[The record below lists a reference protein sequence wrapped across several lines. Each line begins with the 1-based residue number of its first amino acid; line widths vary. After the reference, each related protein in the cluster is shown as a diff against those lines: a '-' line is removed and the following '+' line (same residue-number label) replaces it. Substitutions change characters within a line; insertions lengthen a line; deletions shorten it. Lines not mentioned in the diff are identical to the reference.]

1 MPNASTSFFGWVA
14 FLLEKYGM
22 LFLRGTGMTLLI
34 ALTGTALGF
43 ALGLLV
49 AIIRTIALPEK
60 KKTGSNVGVILRRG
74 LLRLAQ
80 LLMNVYIQVFRG
92 TPMIVQA
99 VVIYYGAQYAGVYMD
114 TTFAAIFI
122 ISINTG
128 AYMAEIIRGGI
139 VSVDKGQFEAAHAI
153 GMTHWQT
160 MTTVVLPQ
168 AIRNILPS
176 VGNELIVNI
185 KDSSVLNVISVSE
198 LFFQAKSAAGT
209 YYRYFE
215 VYFIIAVIYLILTL
229 SVSAIL
235 RAVEKKMDGPDNYVI
250 HGSQSDSR
258 ADIKVSVENEKEAVK
273 RWKGEVT
280 CIIGS
285 SGSGKSTLL
294 RCINLLETPDEGQI
308 LYHGED
314 ILSGAVNMPRYHAK
328 VGMVFQQFNLFGNMD
343 VLNNCVTG
351 QMKVLHRT
359 REESVENAMKYL
371 EKVGMSAYIN
381 AKPRQLSGG
390 QKQRVAIARALA
402 MDPEVILF
410 DEPTSALDP
419 EMVGE
424 VLSVMQKLAQEGLT
438 MLVVTHEMGF
448 ARAVASEVVFMDQ
461 GVICEHGDP
470 KDVLGAPKTERLKA
484 FLASML

>member
-60 KKTGSNVGVILRRG
+60 KKTGSNVGVTLRRG

-80 LLMNVYIQVFRG
+80 LLMNG

-99 VVIYYGAQYAGVYMD
+99 VVIYYGAQYAGVFMD

-273 RWKGEVT
+273 RWNV
-280 CIIGS
+280 
-285 SGSGKSTLL
+285 
-294 RCINLLETPDEGQI
+294 
-308 LYHGED
+308 
-314 ILSGAVNMPRYHAK
+314 
-328 VGMVFQQFNLFGNMD
+328 
-343 VLNNCVTG
+343 
-351 QMKVLHRT
+351 
-359 REESVENAMKYL
+359 
-371 EKVGMSAYIN
+371 
-381 AKPRQLSGG
+381 
-390 QKQRVAIARALA
+390 
-402 MDPEVILF
+402 
-410 DEPTSALDP
+410 
-419 EMVGE
+419 
-424 VLSVMQKLAQEGLT
+424 
-438 MLVVTHEMGF
+438 
-448 ARAVASEVVFMDQ
+448 
-461 GVICEHGDP
+461 
-470 KDVLGAPKTERLKA
+470 
-484 FLASML
+484 